1 MYNFK
6 WPSGPISV
14 RMTSDLLF
22 KHLLQDSEPVLQAL
36 ICSLLHLDPA
46 QINKTEVTNPILLGQ
61 EIDEKTVILDVNVL
75 MNDNSYIDLEM
86 QVVDYGDWA
95 ERSVFYAARNFG
107 DLKSGDPYLI
117 VKPSI
122 HIGFL
127 SFSPFK
133 DYDKFYSMNRLMD
146 IDDHN
151 IYTEKLSIGY
161 VNLTRIDL
169 ATDIDR
175 QYNVDKWAK
184 FFMSKTWEEIR
195 MLAEEYPVIEE
206 AASHLRKLSEEERF
220 RLQQE
225 AWEDRQRRVNG
236 LRMQLDQANERAAKA
251 EAEIAEAKNQAAEA
265 KNQAAKAEAQI
276 AEAKNQAA
284 EAKNQAEVYRQQLI
298 AAGITPEE

>member
-1 MYNFK
+1 MSKFT
-6 WPSGPISV
+6 WPTGPISV

-22 KHLLQDSEPVLQAL
+22 KHLLQDSEPVLRAL
-36 ICSLLHLDPA
+36 ICSLLHLDSA

-117 VKPSI
+117 VKSSI

-146 IDDHN
+146 VEDYHV
-151 IYTEKLSIGY
+151 YTEKLSVGY

-169 ATDIDR
+169 ATDIDK
-175 QYNVDKWAK
+175 QYNVDTWAK
-184 FFMSKTWEEIR
+184 FFMSTTWEEIR
-195 MLAEEYPVIEE
+195 MLAQEYPVIEE
-206 AASHLRKLSEEERF
+206 AASHLRKLSEEEQF

-236 LRMQLDQANERAAKA
+236 LRMQLDQANERAD
-251 EAEIAEAKNQAAEA
+251 
-265 KNQAAKAEAQI
+265 
-276 AEAKNQAA
+276 
-284 EAKNQAEVYRQQLI
+284 VYRQQLI
-298 AAGITPEE
+298 EAGITPKD

>member
-1 MYNFK
+1 MSKFI
-6 WPSGPISV
+6 WPTGPISV

-22 KHLLQDSEPVLQAL
+22 KHLLQDSEPVLQAI
-36 ICSLLHLDPA
+36 ICSLLHLDPDE
-46 QINKTEVTNPILLGQ
+46 INKTEVTNPILLGQ

-75 MNDNSYIDLEM
+75 LNDNSYIDLEM

-95 ERSVFYAARNFG
+95 ERSAFYAARNFG

-122 HIGFL
+122 HIGLL

-146 IDDHN
+146 VEDHHV
-151 IYTEKLSIGY
+151 YTEKLSVGY

-169 ATDIDR
+169 ATDIDK
-175 QYNVDKWAK
+175 QYNVDTWAK
-184 FFMSKTWEEIR
+184 FFMSTTWEEIR
-195 MLAEEYPVIEE
+195 MLAHEYPVIEE
-206 AASHLRKLSEEERF
+206 AASHLRKLSEEEQF

-236 LRMQLDQANERAAKA
+236 LRMQLDQANEEVRKANERAEKAEEKAAKA
-251 EAEIAEAKNQAAEA
+251 D
-265 KNQAAKAEAQI
+265 
-276 AEAKNQAA
+276 
-284 EAKNQAEVYRQQLI
+284 VFRQQLME
-298 AAGITPEE
+298 AGITPMY